1 MNRMLAYEKF
11 KLKKSKYWWICS
23 IVLTIITSL
32 TILGIYFGNKELNS
46 LETDELVSHIVIFTL
61 FKPAIIGQNSLLIS
75 ILIGTLICSDFSNGT
90 IKNIASKGITRTQI
104 VLSKLIVGTFLG
116 IILISVKILTG
127 LILGYFLIGF
137 SNVGN
142 EFWIDLSKTFLLSI
156 LQTMAYVSI
165 FTFSG
170 FIFKKSSSS
179 ITLNIVLTIFVP
191 VIILITSALLTW
203 YNYKLGF
210 DLNILIPNSILLI
223 KLNNYKDL
231 TIYSSMMI
239 FYIILGTSLSI
250 LIFNKKDVK

>member
-11 KLKKSKYWWICS
+11 KLKKSKYWWVCS

-46 LETDELVSHIVIFTL
+46 LETDELVSHIVTFTL